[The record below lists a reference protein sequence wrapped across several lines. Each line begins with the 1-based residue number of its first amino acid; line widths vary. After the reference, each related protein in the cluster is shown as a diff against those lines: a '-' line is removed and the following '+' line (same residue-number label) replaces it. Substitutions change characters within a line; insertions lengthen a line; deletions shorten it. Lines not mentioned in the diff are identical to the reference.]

1 MPGMARVLVAAGHP
15 DDEWLGVGGT
25 ILRHVAAGDAVTVYI
40 DGLCRQ
46 PDWARPQELANLVG
60 YDLRTDWPTDVPDIL
75 YTHHVGDLNADH
87 RHVAERALVIGR
99 FARTVRTFETVSST
113 EWGLTPFVPDF
124 YVAIDLTEKLHRL
137 ETYHDEMRP
146 FPHPRSYAALSSL
159 AELRGSVV
167 GLKAAE
173 AFHTVRDTW

>member
-1 MPGMARVLVAAGHP
+1 MARVLVAAAHP

-25 ILRHVAAGDAVTVYI
+25 IQRHVTAGDEVTVWLH
-40 DGLCRQ
+40 GLCRQ
-46 PDWARPQELANLVG
+46 PDWHRPQELADLVG
-60 YDLRTDWPTDVPDIL
+60 YRLVTAEQYLTIEPDVI
-75 YTHHVGDLNADH
+75 YTHHTGDLNADH
-87 RHVAERALVIGR
+87 RKVAEEALVLGR
-99 FARTVRTFETVSST
+99 FAKTIRTFETVSST

-124 YVAIDLTEKLHRL
+124 YVNIDLTEKLRRL

-167 GLKAAE
+167 GLRAAE